1 MNEVAG
7 PEHVE
12 KEFLVA
18 YDYGMGGVWVIL
30 IAPSRAA
37 ISAKYPELVIVDD
50 PPAWMDDAELAKL
63 RSAPLSLEDDPPQGL
78 LRALIS
84 DRTRD

>member
-1 MNEVAG
+1 MHEVAG
-7 PEHVE
+7 PENVE
-12 KEFLVA
+12 KEFLVV
-18 YDYGMGGVWVIL
+18 YDYGMGGLWGTL

-37 ISAKYPELVIVDD
+37 ISAKYPELVIVDA

-63 RSAPLSLEDDPPQGL
+63 RSAPLWLEEDPPQGL
-78 LRALIS
+78 LRALNS